1 MARKA
6 YRDFG
11 SALLAYRNRPEG
23 EPEPIK
29 TNWTTVP
36 ANDNADPE
44 ETADYSF
51 ERNLRVTPS
60 VEEIMRQVECGD
72 EIRNY
77 VGQIVRIGNLRFSDG
92 THREKAHCYGAD
104 NKIIN
109 GEFIMPT
116 GAMLGCR
123 EKAETQSGGKGYT
136 QSQLERSNDFF
147 AETLGTI
154 APRYVK
160 RTKRRNGKSLTAE
173 QSRIELEKAIAN
185 TPIMPPVTR
194 YKAGL
199 PCGTQRIADCFVGM
213 QKGKKCESG
222 AIMWQDIAS
231 AKVHREIWEETI
243 ARLSEEDTMTLNTS
257 MEAKT
262 LRQIGEAHGFSGKR
276 AERMGKKI
284 LRAANDN
291 LSETLKEL
299 AS

>member
-1 MARKA
+1 MARDTYK
-6 YRDFG
+6 DFG

-23 EPEPIK
+23 DPEPIR
-29 TNWTTVP
+29 TNWTTIP
-36 ANDNADPE
+36 ANDNSDPE

-60 VEEIMRQVECGD
+60 VEEIMRQVDNGAEM
-72 EIRNY
+72 RNDAD
-77 VGQIVRIGNLRFSDG
+77 QIVRIGNLRFSDG
-92 THREKAHCYGAD
+92 TQREKAYCYGPD
-104 NKIIN
+104 NKVISS
-109 GEFIMPT
+109 EFTMPV

-123 EKAETQSGGKGYT
+123 EKAEAQSGGKGYT
-136 QSQLERSNDFF
+136 QTQLERSNDFF

-154 APRYVK
+154 APRYIK

-173 QSRIELEKAIAN
+173 QSRMELEKAIAN
-185 TPIMPPVTR
+185 TPIMPVITH
-194 YKAGL
+194 YKPGL
-199 PCGTQRIADCFVGM
+199 PCGTRRIADCFIGM
-213 QKGKKCESG
+213 QKGKKGESG

-243 ARLSEEDTMTLNTS
+243 ARLSEEDTTTLNTA

-262 LRQIGEAHGFSGKR
+262 LREIGEAHGFVGKR

-291 LSETLKEL
+291 LSDALKEL